1 MTPVILVARRKD
13 FGWRDDLWRYARE
26 RWGSLLPD
34 FSISEG
40 FHDGP
45 EPFSFSKAINAS
57 AATATKCEPDWDVC
71 LYIGADWLAQTA
83 AQCVEAAECALRC
96 GQLVFA
102 HDQTVV
108 LSEAGTVALLEG
120 GSLDD
125 ALASGEWHTN
135 TFSGVVAIPR
145 ALWDAVGGFDERY
158 VAWSFED
165 LGFWDA
171 CNAFGGGCQRVE
183 GVIAH
188 LFHEQ
193 VWSEREGNPEHA
205 RQHEL
210 WQRYRAVKNDA
221 VGMRSLLSEPG
232 GPLA

>member
-26 RWGSLLPD
+26 RWSSLLPD

-45 EPFSFSKAINAS
+45 EPFSFSAAINSA
-57 AATATKCEPDWDVC
+57 AATASKCEPDWDVC

-83 AQCVEAAECALRC
+83 AQCVEAAECSLRC

-102 HDQTVV
+102 HDQTAV
-108 LSEAGTVALLEG
+108 LSEEGTEALLEG
-120 GSLDD
+120 GSLED

-145 ALWDAVGGFDERY
+145 DLWEAVGGFDERFSHW
-158 VAWSFED
+158 ALED
-165 LGFWDA
+165 MALWDA
-171 CNAFGGGCQRVE
+171 CNALGRGYQRLE

-188 LFHEQ
+188 LWHPQ
-193 VWSEREGNPEHA
+193 VYAEREGNPNFGV
-205 RQHEL
+205 QSEL
-210 WQRYRAVKNDA
+210 WQRYRAVRNDA
-221 VGMRSLLSEPG
+221 VGMRALLSEPG